1 MEPAHILAFNI
12 AILGALASPGPAFIA
27 LMRSSFAD
35 GRRAGLGCG
44 AGLALA
50 ALFWTLMALA
60 GLSAIFA
67 LVPWA
72 YLALK
77 FLGAAYLIWLAV
89 SLWRGAS
96 RAPGVESTGGLT
108 GFRLGLVTNLANP
121 KAVFFIAAIFTTVF
135 PAMPSGADAALIVA
149 NHLALEL
156 AWYSLAAL
164 VLTTA
169 PARAA
174 YLRLKA
180 RIDRI
185 AALVLGAMALRVAT

>member
-1 MEPAHILAFNI
+1 M
-12 AILGALASPGPAFIA
+12 S
-27 LMRSSFAD
+27 
-35 GRRAGLGCG
+35 
-44 AGLALA
+44 
-50 ALFWTLMALA
+50 
-60 GLSAIFA
+60 LSTNDMIYIEQRVANEKKSA
-67 LVPWA
+67 
-72 YLALK
+72 
-77 FLGAAYLIWLAV
+77 GAAYLLWLAV

-96 RAPGVESTGGLT
+96 RAPGVEPTGGLT

-135 PAMPSGADAALIVA
+135 PAMPTGTDAALIVA

-185 AALVLGAMALRVAT
+185 AAILLGAMALRVAT